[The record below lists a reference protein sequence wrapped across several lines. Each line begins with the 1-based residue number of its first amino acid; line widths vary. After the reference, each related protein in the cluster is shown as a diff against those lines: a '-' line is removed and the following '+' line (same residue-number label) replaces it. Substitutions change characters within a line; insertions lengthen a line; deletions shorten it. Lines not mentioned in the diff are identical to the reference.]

1 MDSSKFRKT
10 VTVAIFVSLA
20 SQVRFNL
27 LTDGFIVA
35 LSVMVMAIFI
45 YCYEDLSAL
54 YIAFCSGIFAVLFRL
69 LIMFIQHGHF
79 VHMAELVMPDIAF
92 FFTYGV
98 IYTLI
103 YKYIVRKPKNIRNF
117 PLTIFIC
124 DISSNMAEMT
134 ARCIV
139 FDRMIFTVTIITSLF
154 VIAFVRTIL
163 TQMVIIAIEAYSN
176 FLVNKEHDAEYKK
189 LLTQAS
195 IFEGELHVMEKN
207 LVEIED
213 IMKKAYELHQS
224 MSHIDAPKE
233 LQDTSLEI
241 AKNAHEVKGDYMS
254 VIGVLKETYVGGF
267 GDKGMSIHDIVAL
280 ERANVLSLIRSR
292 GYHIDV
298 SMKIKADFRV
308 TKSFKMMSI
317 IRNLLTNSAEAI
329 RERGGRISISV
340 TEVLDKKNERTD
352 SYAIVVYDNGPG
364 IERESMEDVFLPW
377 YTTKFDPE
385 TGQVNRGLGMSLLK
399 DYVEDDFNG
408 SIAIESE
415 KNKFT
420 RITITMPAE
429 TFEENK
435 DEVLHS

>member
-1 MDSSKFRKT
+1 
-10 VTVAIFVSLA
+10 
-20 SQVRFNL
+20 
-27 LTDGFIVA
+27 
-35 LSVMVMAIFI
+35 MAGGTITI
-45 YCYEDLSAL
+45 SGLSAHNAAG
-54 YIAFCSGIFAVLFRL
+54 YIRWSSDASNAAENYSIVNAYVYIKKTDSYTTWGTAKGTITINGVSSSYSQSVTLSTSYVLVGSQKNIKVKHTANGTKTIRISASVGISGTSLSGPFSAADDVRL
-69 LIMFIQHGHF
+69 DTISRISSLSSS
-79 VHMAELVMPDIAF
+79 AS
-92 FFTYGV
+92 FTAGQQITLTISRYSSEFTHTAQIYIGNGI

-117 PLTIFIC
+117 PLIIFIC

-329 RERGGRISISV
+329 GERGGRISISV
-340 TEVLDKKNERTD
+340 TEVLDKKMKNPRVT
-352 SYAIVVYDNGPG
+352 
-364 IERESMEDVFLPW
+364 
-377 YTTKFDPE
+377 
-385 TGQVNRGLGMSLLK
+385 SL
-399 DYVEDDFNG
+399 
-408 SIAIESE
+408 
-415 KNKFT
+415 
-420 RITITMPAE
+420 
-429 TFEENK
+429 
-435 DEVLHS
+435 